1 MESTARSV
9 DDLCGSNEA
18 GSSLEQRAQRL
29 KDVAGGEEESCAAIA
44 IAIAIAI
51 AAAIAIAIAI
61 AIAASVLAHR
71 AAKLRYGVLDAN
83 PIPLIEFFLLV
94 AAWTRTR
101 LLTIICAREAAAESA
116 RPASPQLSISVA
128 SEEED
133 EEEDVIV
140 KALGSARSSA

>member
-29 KDVAGGEEESCAAIA
+29 KDVAGGEEESCAA